1 MDLRQLIRT
10 LVQVNPVNRPDCDQI
25 LGFSIVE
32 KRYKKYFCDQE
43 GNPLPIM
50 QLNDSV
56 HMSNQDMLKTI
67 KLRKNVFKLSLPRP
81 AYTQLDNYQTMPLE
95 KPLKKSESVK
105 RVRPLQESPVKD
117 TKRKGQQIET
127 EPD

>member
-1 MDLRQLIRT
+1 
-10 LVQVNPVNRPDCDQI
+10 
-25 LGFSIVE
+25 
-32 KRYKKYFCDQE
+32 
-43 GNPLPIM
+43 M

-81 AYTQLDNYQTMPLE
+81 AYTQLDNYQTMPVE

-105 RVRPLQESPVKD
+105 RVRPLQDSSVKE